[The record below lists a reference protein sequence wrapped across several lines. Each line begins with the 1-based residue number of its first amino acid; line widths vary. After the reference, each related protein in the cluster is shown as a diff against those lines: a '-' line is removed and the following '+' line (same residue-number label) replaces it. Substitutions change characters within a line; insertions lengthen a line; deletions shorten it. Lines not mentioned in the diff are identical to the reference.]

1 MFPTIP
7 LRSQL
12 IEAGLLRPAS
22 TDAPRQSAWVLALPC
37 LCIDARGRAS
47 VALPDRRP

>member
-22 TDAPRQSAWVLALPC
+22 RETTTQSAWVLALPC

-47 VALPDRRP
+47 VTLPDRRP